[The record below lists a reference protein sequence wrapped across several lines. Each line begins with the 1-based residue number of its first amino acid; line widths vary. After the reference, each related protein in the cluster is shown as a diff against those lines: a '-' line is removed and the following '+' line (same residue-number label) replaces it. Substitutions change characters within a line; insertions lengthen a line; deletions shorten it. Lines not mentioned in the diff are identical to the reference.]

1 MCPRDGTARAQ
12 SMKEAIMKTQTSLVA
27 VAATLVAFTVGGC
40 APEAGATA
48 EAKAETKTETAS
60 ASGLQ
65 SCADIGRL
73 DAVVGDSVTTA
84 CEIKLT
90 GLDEGSS
97 FKVEIISGTVTE
109 EGIPGEDS
117 MVRVTKMVGGDAG
130 QVMEE
135 TPVTLLVAPDYRDVN
150 GDGEGDLLISRD
162 IGNVNAVYGV
172 WFGSPDGGPYYRVG
186 EVAGEFGDVTSDG
199 YMTVSARSSA
209 STQCVSFYSMADQQL
224 SLQASACVTA
234 KDEAATQTECVLEEV
249 EAVNPLEINE
259 ENRAKF
265 CAEPAAANVFK

>member
-1 MCPRDGTARAQ
+1 
-12 SMKEAIMKTQTSLVA
+12 MKTQTSLIA
-27 VAATLVAFTVGGC
+27 IATAWLAFTVSGC

-48 EAKAETKTETAS
+48 EAKAETRTEAAS

-73 DAVVGDSVTTA
+73 DAVVGDSVTTT
-84 CEIKLT
+84 CEIKLA
-90 GLDEGSS
+90 GLDKGSS

-109 EGIPGEDS
+109 EGMPGENS
-117 MVRVTKMVGGDAG
+117 MVRVTKMVGADAG

-135 TPVTLLVAPDYRDVN
+135 TPVTLLVAPEYKDVN
-150 GDGEGDLLISRD
+150 GDGEGDLLITRD
-162 IGNVNAVYGV
+162 IGNVNAVHSV
-172 WFGSPDGGPYYRVG
+172 WFGSPDGAPYYRVG

-199 YMTVSARSSA
+199 YITVSGRSSA
-209 STQCVSFYSMADQQL
+209 TTQCVSFYSMADQQL
-224 SLQASACVTA
+224 SLQARACVTA

-249 EAVNPLEINE
+249 EAVNSLEINE

-265 CAEPAAANVFK
+265 CAEPAAANAFN